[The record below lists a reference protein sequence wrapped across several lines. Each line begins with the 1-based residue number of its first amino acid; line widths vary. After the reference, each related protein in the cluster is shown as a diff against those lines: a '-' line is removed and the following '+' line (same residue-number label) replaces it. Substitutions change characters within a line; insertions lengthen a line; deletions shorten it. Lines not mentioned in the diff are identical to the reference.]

1 MRKRYTL
8 SLDLTAPALVLV
20 ATLEG
25 PGVQVVTVGSRD
37 GAGDETAR
45 LAQWLASDRATRQLL
60 QAALYACGK
69 VGEIEEPDE

>member
-8 SLDLTAPALVLV
+8 SLDLPAPALVLV
-20 ATLEG
+20 ATLEAD
-25 PGVQVVTVGSRD
+25 GVQVITVGSRD

-60 QAALYACGK
+60 QAALYATGK
-69 VGEIEEPDE
+69 LGEPEDEP